1 MCYVQALAGYPAI
14 DWTRMVYDGSRALG
28 FRGENPTT
36 SRNTRCAAFWLFG
49 AVTTAGSS
57 SQLPGLFFCLQGHLL
72 RETPCTDFIRP
83 CSWGLRRFWPCSCV
97 QRAMSAEQDPR
108 RGRAGLVHG
117 IEQGPGGGGRRG
129 RSFLSYF
136 LVCLPV
142 SCRFALVHLLSPIT
156 MSHFH

>member
-1 MCYVQALAGYPAI
+1 M
-14 DWTRMVYDGSRALG
+14 GSGGIWWDL
-28 FRGENPTT
+28 
-36 SRNTRCAAFWLFG
+36 
-49 AVTTAGSS
+49 VGSGGIWWWN
-57 SQLPGLFFCLQGHLL
+57 QTIPPDPGSWWNLWWNHLIP
-72 RETPCTDFIRP
+72 REPPDFHVWQSIGGSLWNQRK
-83 CSWGLRRFWPCSCV
+83 SIVEWGLRRFWPCSCV